1 MTSGQ
6 PGSDRCNICLTPHP
20 PAETVVVPMPEKSQ
34 LDSGELSQLCY
45 IVGELGGKVDLLVN
59 KISETMGNLVTERS
73 RIDNIDRRLAA
84 FSVMGPILAVAVPSI
99 ISVALAV
106 MMRPPSDRG
115 LTGAEVMMIRQELEY
130 LQQLKKQRMQE
141 GHLGDK
147 DNGLSLP
154 QSN

>member
-6 PGSDRCNICLTPHP
+6 PRPDRCNICLTPHP
-20 PAETVVVPMPEKSQ
+20 LAEAAVAPMPEKSQ

-45 IVGELGGKVDLLVN
+45 IVGELGGKVDLLVS
-59 KISETMGNLVTERS
+59 KISETMVSLVTERT
-73 RIDNIDRRLAA
+73 RIDNIDRRMAA
-84 FSVMGPILAVAVPSI
+84 FSVVGPILAVAVPSI

-130 LQQLKKQRMQE
+130 LQQLKKEQTQG